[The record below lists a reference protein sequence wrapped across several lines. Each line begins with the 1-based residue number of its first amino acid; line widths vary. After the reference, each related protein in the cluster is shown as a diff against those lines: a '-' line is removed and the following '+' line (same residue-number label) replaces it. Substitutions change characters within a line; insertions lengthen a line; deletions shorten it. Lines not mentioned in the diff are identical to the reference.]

1 MGIELTCKKLGMTRA
16 YNEDGISV
24 PVTVLEAEGNIVVQ
38 KKTEETDGYN
48 ALQVGSGS
56 RRDKTITKGLKG
68 HYTKAG
74 IEGTPRR
81 TSESRVSAEAVAEYE
96 VGQGIDVTIFEEGQ
110 KVDVIGT
117 SRGRGFAG
125 GVKRHGH
132 HMPEATHGT
141 HEHFRHSGS
150 IGAGAYPGRVIKGM
164 KMPGQMGNTRVTTR
178 NLVVVKVDAEQG
190 LLFVCGGVP
199 GHNKGTVRV
208 RSAESTRKA

>member
-1 MGIELTCKKLGMTRA
+1 MGIELTCKKLGMTRVH
-16 YNEDGISV
+16 NEDGISF
-24 PVTVLEAEGNIVVQ
+24 PVTVLEAESNIITQ
-38 KKTEETDGYN
+38 KKTEETDGYS

-56 RRDKTITKGLKG
+56 RREKTISKGLKG

-74 IEGTPRR
+74 IEGIPRR
-81 TSESRVSAEAVAEYE
+81 TSESRVSAEIAAEYE
-96 VGQGIDVTIFEEGQ
+96 VGQSLDVTLFEEGQ
-110 KVDVIGT
+110 KIDVIGK

-141 HEHFRHSGS
+141 HENFRHSGS

-164 KMPGQMGNTRVTTR
+164 KMPGHMGNARVTTR
-178 NLVVVKVDAEQG
+178 NLEIVKVDAEQG
-190 LLFVCGGVP
+190 LLFVRGGVP
-199 GHNKGTVRV
+199 GHTNGTVRV